1 MLRLFSSI
9 MGLPESAQSPN
20 TCTVYTLP
28 YLLSHAFSH
37 SINNS
42 QCTYSHKQICKL
54 YAIHR
59 RASTR
64 QQRHTFRK
72 YILTFTKYVQK
83 YILRIHLV
91 YYTYTKYLTTTSYSI
106 SSRNVLAWWAA
117 TTKSLLLQQTKRN
130 LQKKTPTQNRLVSN
144 GR

>member
-42 QCTYSHKQICKL
+42 QCTNSHKQICKL
-54 YAIHR
+54 YAIHM
-59 RASTR
+59 RAR
-64 QQRHTFRK
+64 QKRHTFRK
-72 YILTFTKYVQK
+72 YMLTFTKYVQK
-83 YILRIHLV
+83 YILRINLV
-91 YYTYTKYLTTTSYSI
+91 YYTYTKYLTTISYSI
-106 SSRNVLAWWAA
+106 SSLNILAWWAA

-130 LQKKTPTQNRLVSN
+130 LQKTPQTDQ
-144 GR
+144 